1 MFQKNRKR
9 KISSEDL
16 VFKDE
21 EPQRKSARQQR
32 NEEKKAA
39 EKRAAEA
46 AAAAKSNSGKR
57 TVANLCLY
65 HFPYKSS
72 ELRSQVEPI
81 SEISVLV

>member
-46 AAAAKSNSGKR
+46 AAAAKSNSGKGAYFKDDR
-57 TVANLCLY
+57 IFWAFFDPLPPLNA
-65 HFPYKSS
+65 K
-72 ELRSQVEPI
+72 
-81 SEISVLV
+81 

>member
-57 TVANLCLY
+57 TVANLSACT
-65 HFPYKSS
+65 
-72 ELRSQVEPI
+72 I
-81 SEISVLV
+81 SRKKVPNYVHRWS

>member
-57 TVANLCLY
+57 TIANISLY

-72 ELRSQVEPI
+72 ELRSQVELI
-81 SEISVLV
+81 